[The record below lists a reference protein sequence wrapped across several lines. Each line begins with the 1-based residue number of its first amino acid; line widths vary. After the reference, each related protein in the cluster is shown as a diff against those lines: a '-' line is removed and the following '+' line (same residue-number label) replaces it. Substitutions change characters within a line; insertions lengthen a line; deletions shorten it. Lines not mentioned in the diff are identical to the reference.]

1 MYDKNH
7 IEKFNEY
14 FFVFQKFFNFY
25 CDYYLKQNENIEC
38 TILNYNIVFEKIF
51 DFQFNDKIKLNN
63 LAKDFCIKNILINKT
78 FFHGIFNI
86 ISTIEKL
93 IEKDK
98 IKKEIEKD
106 KKIKE
111 EDEKKYFNDE
121 DENNYNFNFYNF
133 DLKKIK
139 KHNKIFIRE
148 FKKRKYIIKFNY
160 DEKNLEEKN
169 NLNDLIYFNDY
180 SIVVND
186 QNIFIFFN
194 FVLNKFNNEK
204 IVKIKNDNFNEI
216 NKEFVLIKKKEN
228 NFDKINNIKINEI
241 FDFSKV
247 SVLSKKKFNIKNLS
261 KNGNIIQH
269 IVNKIEK
276 EEEKKEEKNE
286 ENKNDNDNNNDNND
300 EKYNYLFDE
309 EKIINKIG
317 DKLNNF
323 YKEN

>member
-1 MYDKNH
+1 MK
-7 IEKFNEY
+7 
-14 FFVFQKFFNFY
+14 
-25 CDYYLKQNENIEC
+25 
-38 TILNYNIVFEKIF
+38 
-51 DFQFNDKIKLNN
+51 
-63 LAKDFCIKNILINKT
+63 KNILMMKMKIIANYNFDFYKNK
-78 FFHGIFNI
+78 
-86 ISTIEKL
+86 S
-93 IEKDK
+93 
-98 IKKEIEKD
+98 
-106 KKIKE
+106 KKIKNDNIFLNE
-111 EDEKKYFNDE
+111 EI
-121 DENNYNFNFYNF
+121 
-133 DLKKIK
+133 IK
-139 KHNKIFIRE
+139 RI
-148 FKKRKYIIKFNY
+148 YIIKFNY
-160 DEKNLEEKN
+160 DEKNSEEKN

-186 QNIFIFFN
+186 QKILLFFN
-194 FVLNKFNNEK
+194 FVLYKFNNEK
-204 IVKIKNDNFNEI
+204 NEKIKNDNFNEI

-269 IVNKIEK
+269 IVNKN
-276 EEEKKEEKNE
+276 EKKEKYEKYEKKEKKNE
-286 ENKNDNDNNNDNND
+286 ENKNDNDNNNNDNND

>member
-1 MYDKNH
+1 M
-7 IEKFNEY
+7 
-14 FFVFQKFFNFY
+14 
-25 CDYYLKQNENIEC
+25 
-38 TILNYNIVFEKIF
+38 
-51 DFQFNDKIKLNN
+51 
-63 LAKDFCIKNILINKT
+63 
-78 FFHGIFNI
+78 
-86 ISTIEKL
+86 
-93 IEKDK
+93 
-98 IKKEIEKD
+98 
-106 KKIKE
+106 
-111 EDEKKYFNDE
+111 
-121 DENNYNFNFYNF
+121 
-133 DLKKIK
+133 
-139 KHNKIFIRE
+139 E

-186 QNIFIFFN
+186 QNILIFFN
-194 FVLNKFNNEK
+194 FVLYKYNNEK
-204 IVKIKNDNFNEI
+204 NVKIKNDNFNEI
-216 NKEFVLIKKKEN
+216 NKEFVLVKKKEN

-269 IVNKIEK
+269 IVNKKENEEK
-276 EEEKKEEKNE
+276 YEKKEEKNE
-286 ENKNDNDNNNDNND
+286 ENKNDNDNNNNDNND